1 MLMSLKRYRLPL
13 IFAVLFAL
21 WLFFGRDFLTRVL
34 NNGEMQV
41 INGMPDGVSG
51 RLLFTQG
58 RAGLWQVDLANGE
71 RSRWWDMPD
80 VGYVGGITA
89 SPDGNSIVIAY
100 EPHMPDESPTSST
113 DLVLLSDPPTQ
124 ATPIIE
130 RAILSEVYEHPVWSP
145 DGAWLYFA
153 HYVLQR
159 DENGGV
165 QGFTQTV
172 ERVPDDD
179 FNALPEVVID
189 NAVELSIADDMS
201 AVTYVY
207 FDPQDYTYSLRVADV
222 NGENAREILPGDL
235 FESLSSPHF
244 SPDGRTVYFG
254 ASGALNVP
262 TADLP
267 TVDAHGAPWDIW
279 QVDVASGDYSQLTN
293 LGIDGPDLAWSP
305 DGNFL
310 AILALEGVYI
320 YDMGANKL
328 YRVADSTSEGEI
340 IWLAR

>member
-1 MLMSLKRYRLPL
+1 MSLKRYRLPL

-34 NNGEMQV
+34 NNGETQV
-41 INGMPDGVSG
+41 INGIPDGVSG

-58 RAGLWQVDLANGE
+58 RDGLWQVDLANGE
-71 RSRWWDMPD
+71 RTEWWNMPENA
-80 VGYVGGITA
+80 YVSGLTA

-100 EPHMPDESPTSST
+100 EPQMPDESPTSST
-113 DLVLLSDPPTQ
+113 DLYLLSDPPTQ

-130 RAILSEVYEHPVWSP
+130 REILSEVYEHPVWSP
-145 DGAWLYFA
+145 DGDWLYFA
-153 HYVLQR
+153 HYVLQM

-172 ERVPDDD
+172 ER
-179 FNALPEVVID
+179 LPSENFDAQPQVVID

-207 FDPQDYTYSLRVADV
+207 FDPQTYAYSLRVADV
-222 NGENAREILPGDL
+222 DGENAREILPGNL

-244 SPDGRTVYFG
+244 SPDNTTVYFG
-254 ASGALNVP
+254 ASGSLDAT

-267 TVDAHGAPWDIW
+267 SVQAHGAPWDIW
-279 QVDVASGDYSQLTN
+279 QVDVASGDYARLTN

-305 DGNFL
+305 DGQFL
-310 AILALEGVYI
+310 AFVALEGVYI
-320 YDMGANKL
+320 YDMSANKL

-340 IWLAR
+340 IWLTG